1 MKKIRYLPFLEQRLG
16 RTLRL
21 AKPRLSESFIR
32 TNNFFLEIHD
42 ALRRALGAASKF
54 EVIARGARR
63 LGFEHCAYGVRFF
76 DSFARPKTLMI
87 NNYPPTWQQR
97 YREQDYLA
105 IDPTVAHGVRSRAS
119 LVWRQEVFEA
129 TPQLWSEARE
139 AGLRVGWAQSSFDPN
154 GSVGMLTLARSRE
167 TLSPAE
173 LLGRGAQMQWLAD
186 AAHFHLSDA
195 LWPDQHRVY
204 PALTTRELD
213 VLRWTADGKTSEE
226 VAILLGVSPNT
237 VNYHVKNAIRKLH
250 VTNKAAAV
258 ARMLRLRLLM

>member
-1 MKKIRYLPFLEQRLG
+1 MKKYRYLSSSEKRLRG
-16 RTLRL
+16 TLRL
-21 AKPRLSESFIR
+21 SRLRLNESSIR
-32 TNNFFLEIHD
+32 TNGFFLEIND
-42 ALRRALGAASKF
+42 ALRRAIGAASKF
-54 EVIARGARR
+54 EVVARGARR

-76 DSFARPKTLMI
+76 DSFARPKTLML
-87 NNYPPTWQQR
+87 NNYAPAWQQR

-119 LVWRQEVFEA
+119 LVWRREVFEA
-129 TPQLWSEARE
+129 TPQFWSEARE
-139 AGLRVGWAQSSFDPN
+139 AGLRVGWAQSSFDPD
-154 GSVGMLTLARSRE
+154 GSIGMLTLARSRE
-167 TLSPAE
+167 VLSAAE

-186 AAHFHLSDA
+186 AAHFHLSEA

-204 PALTTRELD
+204 PALTARELD

-226 VAILLGVSPNT
+226 VAILLGVSCNT